1 VSLGKFISFIFSG
14 MNEIFAIL
22 KKIKIIINLISPEFS
37 SKSMNKVEFF
47 LLFFREMTS
56 SHRYC
61 VKIEKKFVRI

>member
-1 VSLGKFISFIFSG
+1 